1 MECYG
6 FIFLVHMGEIFV
18 ETFMPKPDAVKGP
31 TLTNFRTI
39 KDSAAPPVHNKR
51 LDFTGHEVNGITP
64 THKTGGPA
72 WLTGVKAA
80 TPVQPTNNKGD
91 GKDIGRG
98 KVFTY

>member
-1 MECYG
+1 
-6 FIFLVHMGEIFV
+6 
-18 ETFMPKPDAVKGP
+18 MPKADAVKGP

-39 KDSAAPPVHNKR
+39 KDSAAPPVHPR
-51 LDFTGHEVNGITP
+51 QIMGREVNGITP

-80 TPVQPTNNKGD
+80 TPVQHTNNKGD

-98 KVFTY
+98 KVMTY